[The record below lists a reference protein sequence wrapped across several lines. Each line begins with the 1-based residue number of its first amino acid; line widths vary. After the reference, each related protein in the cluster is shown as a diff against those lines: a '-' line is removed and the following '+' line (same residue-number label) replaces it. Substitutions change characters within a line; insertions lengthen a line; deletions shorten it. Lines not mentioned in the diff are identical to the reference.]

1 MERVETEVK
10 YGGRDISKALHD
22 WQLSR
27 PGAEKAFSAV
37 CPNSETERERR
48 GKRQRGV
55 EMIYT

>member
-27 PGAEKAFSAV
+27 PGAEKAFSGV
-37 CPNSETERERR
+37 CPNSEKEREE
-48 GKRQRGV
+48 GKKGQSKGAWR
-55 EMIYT
+55 